1 MKSSTAPTLF
11 ETDRLL
17 VRHYTETDAD
27 NFFLL
32 NSDPEVMRYIRPV
45 KSREDTDLF
54 FAKVIAYSKSNP
66 LFGRM
71 AVDEKATGA
80 FVGSFAIIP
89 LENTNS
95 MQLGYSLLPAYW
107 GKGFA
112 TELAK
117 AGLVYVFTQTGLDE
131 IFGVTESEN
140 IDSQKVLLKAGFA
153 RHSSVMEEEKELYRF
168 LLMRTDFKISR

>member
-1 MKSSTAPTLF
+1 MMNGSTAYKVF
-11 ETDRLL
+11 ETERLL
-17 VRHYTETDAD
+17 VRHYTEDDAD

-45 KSREDTDLF
+45 KNRQDTDLF
-54 FAKVIAYSKSNP
+54 FAEVIQYSKNNP
-66 LFGRM
+66 AFGRM
-71 AVDEKATGA
+71 AVEQKHSGI

-89 LENTNS
+89 LENTLH

-112 TELAK
+112 RELTK
-117 AGLVYVFTQTGLDE
+117 AGLNYVFTQTNLEE

-140 IDSQKVLLKAGFA
+140 TESQKVLLKSGFTQ
-153 RHSSVMEEEKELYRF
+153 HSNVTEGTKELYRF
-168 LLMRTDFKISR
+168 NLLKKDFKI

>member
-1 MKSSTAPTLF
+1 MKGSTEHTVF
-11 ETDRLL
+11 ETDRLI

-54 FAKVIAYSKSNP
+54 FAEVIQYSKDNP
-66 LFGRM
+66 AYGRM
-71 AVDEKATGA
+71 AVVDKQSNV

-89 LENTNS
+89 LEGTLH

-112 TELAK
+112 TELTK
-117 AGLVYVFTQTGLDE
+117 TGLKYVFTQTNLEE
-131 IFGVTESEN
+131 IFGVTESGN
-140 IDSQKVLLKAGFA
+140 TDSQKVLLKAGFTH
-153 RHSSVMEEEKELYRF
+153 HSNVMEGVKQLYRF
-168 LLMRTDFKISR
+168 ILVKKDFKI

>member
-1 MKSSTAPTLF
+1 MEEFAIKKVF
-11 ETDRLL
+11 ETARLI
-17 VRHYTETDAD
+17 VRHYTAEDAD

-54 FAKVIAYSKSNP
+54 FAEVMQYSKDYP
-66 LFGRM
+66 EYGRM
-71 AVDEKATGA
+71 AVNEKQSNI
-80 FVGSFAIIP
+80 FIGSFAVIP
-89 LENTNS
+89 LENTKH

-112 TELAK
+112 TELTK
-117 AGLVYVFTQTGLDE
+117 AGLNYVFTQTNLEE

-140 IDSQKVLLKAGFA
+140 VDSQKVLLKSGFSL
-153 RHSSVMEEEKELYRF
+153 HSNLMEGTKELHRF
-168 LLMRTDFKISR
+168 ILLKKDFKI